1 METPQIT
8 PQPSST
14 LVYFNLGN
22 IYLEK
27 GYMENAQLLLTSMQV
42 TLLLLLLP
50 PPPLMFQEMYVNV
63 ITLDPLYRGAF
74 NNLGNALKE
83 ADFFDHAIRRVPAA
97 SCASSLSTAS
107 HSIPIFLRAW
117 NAALRI
123 LPSDVDVFANIMYSR
138 FSSQYTGFTHL
149 DRHLRMHLCDWTNRV
164 ARFAALRRTIDRQ
177 SALGNRG
184 VRATCDV

>member
-1 METPQIT
+1 
-8 PQPSST
+8 
-14 LVYFNLGN
+14 
-22 IYLEK
+22 
-27 GYMENAQLLLTSMQV
+27 MENAQLLLTSMQV
-42 TLLLLLLP
+42 TLLLLLLLLLLLP
-50 PPPLMFQEMYVNV
+50 PPPPFIFQQMYTNV

-83 ADFFDHAIRRVPAA
+83 ADFFDHAIRFPRVPA
-97 SCASSLSTAS
+97 SSTAS
-107 HSIPIFLRAW
+107 PLTPLLLRAW

-138 FSSQYTGFTHL
+138 VSSQDTGVTPL
-149 DRHLRMHLCDWTNRV
+149 GRHLRMHLCDWTNRV

-177 SALGNRG
+177 SAFGNRG

>member
-50 PPPLMFQEMYVNV
+50 PPPLMFQQMYVNV

-83 ADFFDHAIRRVPAA
+83 ADFFDHAIRCPRPAVYLLLLLHLPQPLCFSEHGTPPCA
-97 SCASSLSTAS
+97 SCPPTSTFLPTSCTRAFHHNTLGSLLWTGTCACICATGPTVS
-107 HSIPIFLRAW
+107 HGLQLSGAP
-117 NAALRI
+117 
-123 LPSDVDVFANIMYSR
+123 
-138 FSSQYTGFTHL
+138 
-149 DRHLRMHLCDWTNRV
+149 
-164 ARFAALRRTIDRQ
+164 
-177 SALGNRG
+177 
-184 VRATCDV
+184 

>member
-1 METPQIT
+1 MNSPEIV

-42 TLLLLLLP
+42 PPPPPLLLLLL
-50 PPPLMFQEMYVNV
+50 MYQQMYVNV

-123 LPSDVDVFANIMYSR
+123 LPADVDVFANIMYY
-138 FSSQYTGFTHL
+138 QP
-149 DRHLRMHLCDWTNRV
+149 
-164 ARFAALRRTIDRQ
+164 ARFITTHWVHTSGQAPAHASVRLDQPSCTFCSPQAYHRQ
-177 SALGNRG
+177 AECFGQQGS
-184 VRATCDV
+184 